1 MHSLKHSLMHS
12 LMNSAATGFFP
23 SLHRES
29 PSSHPG
35 EIMNPR
41 STNRRAPSVKTAA
54 LLGLTVLMLSALGC
68 GQMNGDIVR
77 IQPNVVRKADLL
89 DGQWFFRNTVTWT
102 PFNTQFTFPGQT
114 GNMEKLVWE
123 IQEGN
128 LVGYRSYPYILG
140 AEANVDANS
149 RISGTTGKYCDAE
162 GKCTG
167 GQKYYGAPV
176 VAFPIESH
184 FDIQRGYNTATGEQN
199 NVVME
204 NTSDR
209 LWNQREYMRVNWS
222 TNILNKASGLNWGTV
237 QNPQSGV
244 TNSNWIQPNEP
255 GSDPYNWPTFEYTDP
270 DGEEGPIKGQLTYFD
285 VTGRY
290 MAVPDS
296 FYYEGYGNIPL
307 CWFASGIYDCSAS
320 EIHIRTSI
328 AKVDVNWSRDYE
340 PLQFGNELMSY
351 FGYFRTERLNYDR
364 KFGFNESARILL
376 GNRHRIW
383 KEYYQKSNGE
393 VTDTAIPMA
402 ARTPEPIKYYFTP
415 ASRMGGEERYQEF
428 WAPGRV
434 IEEDYDRAFRRAV
447 GAAQQKDPADIR
459 KMFYVCNNPV
469 KSGDPVECGDPGF
482 SPKIGDL
489 RYSFINTV
497 AEPVANGLLGYGPS
511 SADPE
516 TGQIISGMSNTY
528 TWGVDLA
535 GRDVTNWILLLTG
548 EKSTAE
554 YVSGVDVSDFVKNNP
569 VYNIKGLQKSGLLQ
583 SELQGI
589 PTRNQETL
597 GAWDRPSQRMSAL
610 VQSIVQ
616 DRNKI
621 TAKGDALKQ
630 AADEL
635 AKHPALE
642 AAVLDNPDMQNDLVN
657 LLPPFAR
664 AAAMRDPS
672 FLRTASR
679 SVLTNIKLSQ
689 DWEKRRIE
697 FLSKNNITTF
707 DFFDRTLISVATE
720 KLAYRNRRIAELEN
734 GGAGLLP
741 EEARRIADDE
751 IAKEVRQQVWLAT
764 SLHEAG
770 HTLNLR
776 HNFQGS
782 YDAINYFDEYWDIR
796 KDSITVQQNMQ
807 AKLPRTPADLKK
819 AAEGTEAQLIT
830 GMHNWEY
837 SSIMDY
843 SAKYFTDWAGIG
855 KYDEAAIIF
864 AYSGDT
870 QPGYVEVFDGAR
882 KTSKVIPGS
891 DGTNVTI
898 SGAGADLPMVNVTH
912 TNPNVRNYTERF
924 HYSTVPLHF
933 GEGADVISIM
943 NDGLLKLRQRR
954 LAKWSDVMLD
964 EDRVR
969 AALLSDP
976 TLIDDPDRA
985 AGVIGN
991 PQLRVPYMFC
1001 SDESADGP
1009 VLSCNRF
1016 DRGPDYYEI
1025 TRTKLE
1031 DYWNYYLDNHFRRD
1045 SAFFSGNGALN
1056 RTFGTFYTVAN
1067 SYKHWVYEVYL
1078 KSSRNQEQV
1087 SRYKLDPL
1095 MQDYW
1100 TMAVLDGVNQH
1111 LNVMSVPPDGLFMFR
1126 NLRGGPRWDLIS
1138 QGDDFDYLNPVGR
1151 AALQELYE
1159 SRFGAQDFVVIP
1171 RGLGR
1176 RMYSRYDY
1184 KSGFGFWNRMLE
1196 AGHYNDQVGAM
1207 FAAVIPEIDIQGVD
1221 IIADQDRYAIPYY
1234 LTFRDEFQNTFSSLW
1249 ANDEEK
1255 IRPTAF
1261 KTVNAANVV
1270 EDKAA
1275 IEWRT
1280 YVRGTDFF
1288 TGFNYPRERA
1298 NCTTGQQPYRDDC
1311 WVPDQ
1316 RPAPANI
1323 QLTWTSRIYGLFL
1336 GMALFRVNYDL
1347 DYAKANQIY
1356 KLGTGEAFT
1365 VASGY
1370 HVVEVPDVTTG
1381 HRYAAIE
1388 KDGAPY
1394 NSTGAIR
1401 MIDIANQYLVMV
1413 RDPATCPLPDYV
1425 FFQGYSCMPADQAN
1439 NPALLEDRRKYWTEV
1454 FQDSIRDLGLQ
1465 RGMYQIF
1472 GKAF

>member
-1 MHSLKHSLMHS
+1 MDRHSPRRPSLKLGA
-12 LMNSAATGFFP
+12 LAA
-23 SLHRES
+23 
-29 PSSHPG
+29 
-35 EIMNPR
+35 
-41 STNRRAPSVKTAA
+41 
-54 LLGLTVLMLSALGC
+54 SALFAGLFAAGC
-68 GQMNGDIVR
+68 AQSNGDVIRV
-77 IQPNVVRKADLL
+77 QPNVVRKADLL

-123 IQEGN
+123 IQEGF
-128 LVGYRSYPYILG
+128 LVGYRSYPYTVG
-140 AEANVDANS
+140 AESNIDQNS
-149 RISGTTGKYCDAE
+149 KISGTTAKYCDAD

-176 VAFPIESH
+176 VAFPIVSH
-184 FDIQRGYNTATGEQN
+184 FDIQRGYNPATGEQT
-199 NVVME
+199 NVVSE
-204 NTSDR
+204 NISDR
-209 LWNQREYMRVNWS
+209 FWNQREYLRVNWS
-222 TNILNKASGLNWGTV
+222 MNILNQGSGMNWGTV
-237 QNPQSGV
+237 QNPGGPLQGV
-244 TNSNWIQPNEP
+244 TNSNWMQPNEP
-255 GSDPYNWPTFEYTDP
+255 GSDPYDWPTFEYKDP
-270 DGEEGPIKGQLTYFD
+270 DGDGPLSKQLTYFD

-290 MAVPDS
+290 MAAPDS
-296 FYYEGYGNIPL
+296 IYFEGYGNIPL

-340 PLQFGNELMSY
+340 PLLFPNDLMSY
-351 FGYFRTERLNYDR
+351 FGYFRTDRLNYDR
-364 KFGFNESARILL
+364 KFGYNESAVIRLA
-376 GNRHRIW
+376 NRHRIW
-383 KEYYQKSNGE
+383 KEYYQKANGE
-393 VTDTAIPMA
+393 VTDTSLPMA

-415 ASRMGGEERYQEF
+415 ASRMGGEERYAEF
-428 WAPGRV
+428 WEPGRV
-434 IEEDYDRAFRRAV
+434 IEDDYDRAFRRAV
-447 GAAQQKDPADIR
+447 GAAQQKDPATIR
-459 KMFYVCNNPV
+459 QMFYVCNSPV
-469 KSGDPVECGDPGF
+469 KSGDPAECGNPGF

-489 RYSFINTV
+489 RFSFINTV

-548 EKSTAE
+548 EKSTQE
-554 YVSGVDVSDFVKNNP
+554 YVSGVNVSDFIKNNP
-569 VYNIKGLQKSGLLQ
+569 VYNIRGRQQGGLIQ

-589 PTRNQETL
+589 PTRNEETK
-597 GAWDRPSQRMSAL
+597 GAWDRQAPRMAAL
-610 VQSIVQ
+610 MQSIAQ
-616 DRNKI
+616 DRNTI
-621 TAKGDALKQ
+621 TAKGDALKK

-635 AKHPALE
+635 AKNPALE

-697 FLSKNNITTF
+697 YLSKNNITTF
-707 DFFDRTLISVATE
+707 EFFDRTLVSVATE
-720 KLAYRNRRIAELEN
+720 KLAQRNARVAALQRDLGSTEV
-734 GGAGLLP
+734 
-741 EEARRIADDE
+741 EAKRIADDE
-751 IAKEVRQQVWLAT
+751 IAKQLRQQVWLAT
-764 SLHEAG
+764 SLHEVG

-776 HNFQGS
+776 HNFQAS
-782 YDAINYFDEYWDIR
+782 FDSINYFDEYWDIR
-796 KDSITVQQNMQ
+796 RDTLTVQQNNQ

-819 AAEGTEAQLIT
+819 ASEGTEAQLIT
-830 GMHNWEY
+830 GMHNYEY

-843 SAKYFTDWAGIG
+843 SAKYFTDFAGLG

-870 QPGYVEVFDGAR
+870 QPGYVEVFENAR

-891 DGTNVTI
+891 DGTNMTI

-912 TNPNVRNYTERF
+912 TNPNIRNYTERF

-933 GEGADVISIM
+933 GEGADVISIL

-954 LAKWSDVMLD
+954 LAKWSDVMAD

-969 AALLSDP
+969 KALLADP
-976 TLIDDPDRA
+976 TLLDDPDRA

-1001 SDESADGP
+1001 PDESADGP

-1031 DYWNYYLDNHFRRD
+1031 DYWNYYIDNHFRRD
-1045 SAFFSGNGALN
+1045 RAFFSGSGALN

-1067 SYKHWVYEVYL
+1067 SYKHWVYEAYL

-1087 SRYKLDPL
+1087 QRYKLDPIL
-1095 MQDYW
+1095 QDYW

-1111 LNVMSVPPDGLFMFR
+1111 LNVMSVPPDGLFMYR
-1126 NLRGGPRWDLIS
+1126 NLRGGPRWDMIS
-1138 QGDDFDYLNPVGR
+1138 QGVDFDYLNPVGR
-1151 AALQELYE
+1151 AALEQLYT

-1207 FAAVIPEIDIQGVD
+1207 FAAVVPEIDLQGVD
-1221 IIADQDRYAIPYY
+1221 IVADQDRYAIPYY
-1234 LTFRDEFQNTFSSLW
+1234 LTFREEFQNTFSSLW
-1249 ANDEEK
+1249 ANDEVK
-1255 IRPTAF
+1255 IRPVAF
-1261 KTVNAANVV
+1261 KSVLPSFPLGGVNGDGIGDPLNPNQ
-1270 EDKAA
+1270 EKAQ

-1280 YVRGTDFF
+1280 YVRGTEFF
-1288 TGFNYPRERA
+1288 TGFNYPRERQ
-1298 NCTTGQQPYRDDC
+1298 NCTTGQHPYRDDC
-1311 WVPDQ
+1311 WVPAQ
-1316 RPAPANI
+1316 NPAPANI

-1356 KLGTGEAFT
+1356 KLGSGEAFT
-1365 VASGY
+1365 VANGY

-1381 HRYAAIE
+1381 QRYAAIE
-1388 KDGAPY
+1388 KDGAPP
-1394 NSTGAIR
+1394 NSTGAVR

-1425 FFQGYSCMPADQAN
+1425 FFQGYSCLPADQAN
-1439 NPALLEDRRKYWTEV
+1439 NPALLEDRRKYWTEI
-1454 FQDSIRDLGLQ
+1454 FQNSIRDLGLQ
-1465 RGMYQIF
+1465 RGMYQVF

>member
-1 MHSLKHSLMHS
+1 M
-12 LMNSAATGFFP
+12 
-23 SLHRES
+23 
-29 PSSHPG
+29 
-35 EIMNPR
+35 
-41 STNRRAPSVKTAA
+41 NRRNHWRSLPAA
-54 LLGLTVLMLSALGC
+54 LLVLFAVSCAPS
-68 GQMNGDIVR
+68 NGDIIRV
-77 IQPNVVRKADLL
+77 QPNVVRKADLL

-128 LVGYRSYPYILG
+128 LVGYRSYAYTVG
-140 AEANVDANS
+140 AEANVDPNS
-149 RISGTTGKYCDAE
+149 KISGTTAKYCDAA
-162 GKCTG
+162 GVCKG

-184 FDIQRGYNTATGEQN
+184 FDIQRGYNAATGEQN
-199 NVVME
+199 NVVSE

-209 LWNQREYMRVNWS
+209 YWNQREYIRVSWS
-222 TNILNKASGLNWGTV
+222 QNVLNQKSGLNWGTV
-237 QNPQSGV
+237 QNPASGV

-255 GSDPYNWPTFEYTDP
+255 GSDPYDWPTFEYKDV
-270 DGEEGPIKGQLTYFD
+270 DGQKQLTYFD

-290 MAVPDS
+290 MAVPDVV
-296 FYYEGYGNIPL
+296 YYEGYGNIPL
-307 CWFASGIYDCSAS
+307 CWFAAGVYDCSAS

-328 AKVDVNWSRDYE
+328 AKVDTTWSRDYE
-340 PLQFGNELMSY
+340 PLQFPNDLMSY
-351 FGYFRTERLNYDR
+351 FGYFRTDRLNYDK
-364 KFGFNESARILL
+364 KFGYNDSAVIRLA
-376 GNRHRIW
+376 NRHRVW
-383 KEYYQKSNGE
+383 KEYYQKEGGE
-393 VTDTAIPMA
+393 VTDKSLPMA
-402 ARTPEPIKYYFTP
+402 QREPSPIRYYFTP
-415 ASRMGGEERYQEF
+415 ANRMGGTERYDEF
-428 WAPGRV
+428 WEPGRR
-434 IEEDYDRAFRRAV
+434 IESDYDRAFRRAIA
-447 GAAQQKDPADIR
+447 AAQQKEPADIR
-459 KMFYVCNNPV
+459 QMFYLCNNPV
-469 KSGDPVECGDPGF
+469 KSGDPVECGNAGF

-489 RYSFINTV
+489 RYSFVNTV

-528 TWGVDLA
+528 TWGVDLY

-548 EKSTAE
+548 EKSTQD
-554 YVSGVDVSDFVKNNP
+554 YISGVDVSDFIKNNP
-569 VYNIKGLQKSGLLQ
+569 VYNIKGLKRDGLLQ

-589 PTRNQETL
+589 PTRNEESK
-597 GAWDRPSQRMSAL
+597 GAWDRPTPRMASVIQTIL
-610 VQSIVQ
+610 S
-616 DRNKI
+616 DRNTI
-621 TAKGDALKQ
+621 ASKGDQLKK

-635 AKHPALE
+635 AKNPALE
-642 AAVLDNPDMQNDLVN
+642 AAVLDNPDMQADLIN

-664 AAAMRDPS
+664 AAAQRDPS
-672 FLRTASR
+672 FLRQASR

-689 DWEKRRIE
+689 NWEKAR
-697 FLSKNNITTF
+697 LDWLTKNSVTTF
-707 DFFDRTLISVATE
+707 DFYDRTLIGLATE
-720 KLAYRNRRIAELEN
+720 KLTYRNARIAALEN

-741 EEARRIADDE
+741 AEARRVADDE
-751 IAKEVRQQVWLAT
+751 IAKQVRQQVWLAT

-782 YDAINYFDEYWDIR
+782 YDAINYFDSYWDIR
-796 KDSITVQQNMQ
+796 RETVTMQQNNQ
-807 AKLPRTPADLKK
+807 AKLPRTAADMKK
-819 AAEGTEAQLIT
+819 ASEGTEAQLIE
-830 GMHNWEY
+830 GMHNHEY

-843 SAKYFTDWAGIG
+843 SGKIFNDWAGIG

-870 QPGYVEVFDGAR
+870 QPGYVEVFENAR
-882 KTSKVIPGS
+882 KTSKVVPGT
-891 DGTNVTI
+891 DGANLTI

-933 GEGADVISIM
+933 GEGSDVISIL

-954 LAKWSDVMLD
+954 LAKWSEVVTD
-964 EDRVR
+964 EKRVSD
-969 AALLSDP
+969 ALLADP

-991 PQLRVPYMFC
+991 PLLRVPYMFC

-1045 SAFFSGNGALN
+1045 SAFFSGNGALG
-1056 RTFGTFYTVAN
+1056 RTFNTFFTVAN
-1067 SYKHWVYEVYL
+1067 SYKHWVYEVYQ

-1111 LNVMSVPPDGLFMFR
+1111 LNVMSVPPDGLFMYR

-1138 QGDDFDYLNPVGR
+1138 GGDDFDYLNATGR
-1151 AALQELYE
+1151 QRLEELYT
-1159 SRFGAQDFVVIP
+1159 SRYAAQDFLIIP

-1207 FAAVIPEIDIQGVD
+1207 FAAVIPDIDIQGVD
-1221 IIADQDRYAIPYY
+1221 ITADQDRYAIPYY
-1234 LTFRDEFQNTFSSLW
+1234 LTFRDEFQSTFSSLW

-1255 IRPTAF
+1255 IRPVAY
-1261 KTVNAANVV
+1261 KTVNAANGVTDV
-1270 EDKAA
+1270 AA

-1288 TGFNYPRERA
+1288 AGFNYPRERR
-1298 NCTTGQQPYRDDC
+1298 NCNTTAGEQPYRDDC

-1316 RPAPANI
+1316 RAAPANI

-1356 KLGTGEAFT
+1356 KLGSGEAFQ
-1365 VASGY
+1365 VATGY
-1370 HVVEVPDVTTG
+1370 HTVEVPDVVTG

-1425 FFQGYSCMPADQAN
+1425 FFQGYTCLPADQAN

-1454 FQDSIRDLGLQ
+1454 FEDSIRDLGLQ
-1465 RGMYQIF
+1465 RGMYQIY

>member
-1 MHSLKHSLMHS
+1 
-12 LMNSAATGFFP
+12 MN
-23 SLHRES
+23 R
-29 PSSHPG
+29 
-35 EIMNPR
+35 R
-41 STNRRAPSVKTAA
+41 STTWRPLGAA
-54 LLGLTVLMLSALGC
+54 LIVLFAVGC
-68 GQMNGDIVR
+68 AQSNGDVVR
-77 IQPNVVRKADLL
+77 VQPNVVRKADLL

-102 PFNTQFTFPGQT
+102 PFNTQFTYPGQT

-123 IQEGN
+123 IQENN
-128 LVGYRSYPYILG
+128 LVGYRSYAYTVG
-140 AEANVDANS
+140 AEANVDPDS
-149 RISGTTGKYCDAE
+149 RISGTTAKYCDAA

-167 GQKYYGAPV
+167 GQKYFGAPV

-184 FDIQRGYNTATGEQN
+184 FDIQRGYNPATGEQT
-199 NVVME
+199 NVVSE
-204 NTSDR
+204 NTTDR
-209 LWNQREYMRVNWS
+209 FWNQREYVRVNWAA
-222 TNILNKASGLNWGTV
+222 NILNKNSGLNWGTV
-237 QNPQSGV
+237 QNPASGV
-244 TNSNWIQPNEP
+244 SNSNWIQPNEP
-255 GSDPYNWPTFEYTDP
+255 GTDPYDWPTFEYKDRDN
-270 DGEEGPIKGQLTYFD
+270 DGKPELTYFD
-285 VTGRY
+285 ITGRY
-290 MAVPDS
+290 LAMPDTV
-296 FYYEGYGNIPL
+296 YYEGYGNIPL
-307 CWFASGIYDCSAS
+307 CWFAAGVYDCSAA

-328 AKVDVNWSRDYE
+328 AKVDTTWSRDYE
-340 PLQFGNELMSY
+340 PLQFPNDLMSY
-351 FGYFRTERLNYDR
+351 FGYFRTDRLNYDR
-364 KFGFNESARILL
+364 KFGYNDSAVIRLA
-376 GNRHRIW
+376 NRHRIW
-383 KEYYQKSNGE
+383 KEYYQKDGAE
-393 VTDTAIPMA
+393 VSDRPIDMA
-402 ARTPEPIKYYFTP
+402 ARTPEPVKYYFTP
-415 ASRMGGEERYQEF
+415 AARMGGVERYDEF
-428 WAPGRV
+428 YEPSRR
-434 IEEDYDRAFRRAV
+434 IEKDYDRAFRRAV
-447 GAAQQKDPADIR
+447 GAAQGKDPANVR
-459 KMFYVCNNPV
+459 QMYYLCNNPV
-469 KSGDPVECGDPGF
+469 KSGDPVECGNAGF

-489 RYSFINTV
+489 RYSFVNTV

-511 SADPE
+511 SSDPE

-528 TWGVDLA
+528 TWGVDLY

-548 EKSTAE
+548 EKSTQD
-554 YVSGVDVSDFVKNNP
+554 YISGVDVQAFVKNNP
-569 VYNIKGLQKSGLLQ
+569 VYNVKGLPRNGLIQ

-589 PTRNQETL
+589 PTRNEESK
-597 GAWDRPSQRMSAL
+597 GAWERPTPRMAAV
-610 VQSIVQ
+610 VQSILQ
-616 DRNKI
+616 DRTI
-621 TAKGDALKQ
+621 IGSKGDQLKK

-635 AKHPALE
+635 AKNPALE
-642 AAVLDNPDMQNDLVN
+642 AAVLDNPDVQADLVN

-664 AAAMRDPS
+664 AAAQRDPS

-679 SVLTNIKLSQ
+679 SVLTNIKMSQ
-689 DWEKRRIE
+689 NWEKARIE
-697 FLSKNNITTF
+697 WLTKNSVTTF
-707 DFFDRTLISVATE
+707 DFFDRTLIGLATE
-720 KLAYRNRRIAELEN
+720 KLTYRNARIAELTSGN
-734 GGAGLLP
+734 NPLSP
-741 EEARRIADDE
+741 VEARHKADDE
-751 IAKEVRQQVWLAT
+751 IARQVRQQVWLAT
-764 SLHEAG
+764 ALHETG

-782 YDAINYFDEYWDIR
+782 FDSINYADDYWDLR
-796 KDSITVQQNMQ
+796 KSTITVQQNNT
-807 AKLPRTPADLKK
+807 AKLPRTAPDLKK
-819 AAEGTEAQLIT
+819 AAEGTEEQLIS
-830 GMHNWEY
+830 GMHNHEY

-843 SAKYFTDWAGIG
+843 SGKIFGDWAGIG

-870 QPGYVEVFDGAR
+870 QPGYVEVFDNAR
-882 KTSKVIPGS
+882 LTSKVVPGS
-891 DGTNVTI
+891 DGANVTI

-933 GEGADVISIM
+933 GEGNDATSII
-943 NDGLLKLRQRR
+943 NSGLLKMRSRHLE
-954 LAKWSDVMLD
+954 KWSVVMAD
-964 EDRVR
+964 EKHVR
-969 AALLSDP
+969 DALLADP

-985 AGVIGN
+985 GNVIGSRL
-991 PQLRVPYMFC
+991 LRVPYMFC

-1045 SAFFSGNGALN
+1045 SAFFSGNGALG
-1056 RTFGTFYTVAN
+1056 RTFNTFFTVAN
-1067 SYKHWVYEVYL
+1067 SYKHWVYEVYQ

-1087 SRYKLDPL
+1087 QRFKLDPL

-1111 LNVMSVPPDGLFMFR
+1111 LNVMSVPPDGLFMYR

-1138 QGDDFDYLNPVGR
+1138 GGEDFDYLNATGR
-1151 AALQELYE
+1151 QRLEEIYT
-1159 SRFGAQDFVVIP
+1159 SRYAAQDFVVIP

-1207 FAAVIPEIDIQGVD
+1207 FAAVIPDIDIQGVD
-1221 IIADQDRYAIPYY
+1221 ITADQDRYAIPYY
-1234 LTFRDEFQNTFSSLW
+1234 LTFRDEFQSTFSSLW

-1255 IRPTAF
+1255 IRPVAY
-1261 KTVNAANVV
+1261 KTVNAANAVQD
-1270 EDKAA
+1270 EAA

-1288 TGFNYPRERA
+1288 TGFNYPREKK
-1298 NCTTGQQPYRDDC
+1298 NCLSGQQAYRDDC
-1311 WVPDQ
+1311 WIPNQ

-1356 KLGTGEAFT
+1356 KLGSGEAFT
-1365 VASGY
+1365 VAAGY
-1370 HVVEVPDVTTG
+1370 HTVEVPDIVTG
-1381 HRYAAIE
+1381 HRYVAIE

-1401 MIDIANQYLVMV
+1401 MIDIANQYLTMV

-1425 FFQGYSCMPADQAN
+1425 FFQGYTCLPADQAN

-1454 FQDSIRDLGLQ
+1454 FEDSIRDLGLQ
-1465 RGMYQIF
+1465 RGMYQIY

>member
-1 MHSLKHSLMHS
+1 MNRHSTWRSMKIGAV
-12 LMNSAATGFFP
+12 AATLLF
-23 SLHRES
+23 
-29 PSSHPG
+29 
-35 EIMNPR
+35 
-41 STNRRAPSVKTAA
+41 AA
-54 LLGLTVLMLSALGC
+54 SCA
-68 GQMNGDIVR
+68 QSNGDVVR
-77 IQPNVVRKADLL
+77 VQPNVVRKSDLL

-102 PFNTQFTFPGQT
+102 PFNTQFTYPGQT

-128 LVGYRSYPYILG
+128 LVGYRSYPYTVG
-140 AEANVDANS
+140 AESNVDANS
-149 RISGTTGKYCDAE
+149 KVSGTTAKYCDAA

-176 VAFPIESH
+176 VAFPVKSH
-184 FDIQRGYNTATGEQN
+184 FDIQRGYNPATGEQT
-199 NVVME
+199 NVISE

-209 LWNQREYMRVNWS
+209 FWNQREYMRVDWS
-222 TNILNKASGLNWGTV
+222 QNVLNKASGLNWGTV

-244 TNSNWIQPNEP
+244 TSSNWIQPNEP
-255 GSDPYNWPTFEYTDP
+255 GSDPYEWPTFEYKDP
-270 DGEEGPIKGQLTYFD
+270 DGDGPAKEQLTYFD
-285 VTGRY
+285 ITGRY
-290 MAVPDS
+290 MAMPDTQ
-296 FYYEGYGNIPL
+296 YYEGYGNIPL
-307 CWFASGIYDCSAS
+307 CWFASGIYDCSAA

-328 AKVDVNWSRDYE
+328 AKVDTTWSRDYE

-351 FGYFRTERLNYDR
+351 FGFFRTERLNYDR
-364 KFGFNESARILL
+364 KFGYNESARILL
-376 GNRHRIW
+376 ANRHRVW

-402 ARTPEPIKYYFTP
+402 ARTPEPVKYYFTP
-415 ASRMGGEERYQEF
+415 ANRMGGEERYAEF
-428 WAPGRV
+428 WEPGRR
-434 IEEDYDRAFRRAV
+434 IEADYDRAFRRAIA
-447 GAAQQKDPADIR
+447 AAQQKNPSDIR
-459 KMFYVCNNPV
+459 QMYYLCNNPV
-469 KSGDPVECGDPGF
+469 KSGDPAECGNPGF

-489 RYSFINTV
+489 RYSFVNTV
-497 AEPVANGLLGYGPS
+497 AEPVANGLLGYGPHS
-511 SADPE
+511 NDPE

-528 TWGVDLA
+528 TWGVDLY
-535 GRDVTNWILLLTG
+535 GRDVLNWILLLTG
-548 EKSTAE
+548 EKSTKD
-554 YVSGVDVSDFVKNNP
+554 YVSGVDVASFIKNNP
-569 VYNIKGLQKSGLLQ
+569 AYNIKGLPRNGLIQ

-597 GAWDRPSQRMSAL
+597 GAFDRPTARMAS
-610 VQSIVQ
+610 VINTMVS
-616 DRNKI
+616 DRSTI
-621 TAKGDALKQ
+621 AGQGDQLKK

-635 AKHPALE
+635 AKNPSLE
-642 AAVLDNPDMQNDLVN
+642 AAVLDNPDVQADLMN
-657 LLPPFAR
+657 LLSPVAR
-664 AAAMRDPS
+664 AAAERDPS
-672 FLRTASR
+672 FIRTASR

-689 DWEKRRIE
+689 GWQKARLEW
-697 FLSKNNITTF
+697 LNKNSVTTF
-707 DFFDRTLISVATE
+707 DFYDRTLISLANE
-720 KLAYRNRRIAELEN
+720 KLNYRNARVAQLVN
-734 GGAGLLP
+734 GGAGMLDD
-741 EEARRIADDE
+741 EAKAIADDE
-751 IAKEVRQQVWLAT
+751 IARQIRQQVWLAT
-764 SLHEAG
+764 ALHETG

-782 YDAINYFDEYWDIR
+782 FDSINYADDYWDLR
-796 KDSITVQQNMQ
+796 KDTITVQQNNQ
-807 AKLPRTPADLKK
+807 PKLPRTPADLKK
-819 AAEGTEAQLIT
+819 AAEGTESQLIQ
-830 GMHNWEY
+830 GLHNHEY

-843 SAKYFTDWAGIG
+843 SGKIFGDWAGIG

-870 QPGYVEVFDGAR
+870 TPGYVEVFDGAR

-943 NDGLLKLRQRR
+943 NDGLLKLRSRR
-954 LAKWSDVMLD
+954 LAKWTDVMAD
-964 EDRVR
+964 EQRVR
-969 AALLSDP
+969 DALLADP

-1001 SDESADGP
+1001 TDESADGP

-1031 DYWNYYLDNHFRRD
+1031 DYWNYYLDSHFRRD

-1056 RTFGTFYTVAN
+1056 RTFSTFYTVAN
-1067 SYKHWVYEVYL
+1067 SYKHWVYEVYK
-1078 KSSRNQEQV
+1078 KSDRNQEQV

-1111 LNVMSVPPDGLFMFR
+1111 LNVMSVPPDGLFMYR

-1151 AALQELYE
+1151 AALQQLYE
-1159 SRFGAQDFVVIP
+1159 SRYGAQDFVVIP

-1176 RMYSRYDY
+1176 RMYSRYDF

-1196 AGHYNDQVGAM
+1196 AGHYNDQLGAM
-1207 FAAVIPEIDIQGVD
+1207 FAAVIPDIDIQGVD
-1221 IIADQDRYAIPYY
+1221 ITADQDRYAIPYY
-1234 LTFRDEFQNTFSSLW
+1234 LTFRDEFQSTFSSLW

-1255 IRPTAF
+1255 IRPIAY

-1270 EDKAA
+1270 EDNAQ
-1275 IEWRT
+1275 IDWRT

-1298 NCTTGQQPYRDDC
+1298 NCTGGQQPYKDDC

-1323 QLTWTSRIYGLFL
+1323 QLTWTSRIYGLYL

-1356 KLGTGEAFT
+1356 KLGSGESFT
-1365 VASGY
+1365 VAPGY
-1370 HVVEVPDVTTG
+1370 HTVEVPDVITG

-1425 FFQGYSCMPADQAN
+1425 FFQGYTCLPADQAN

-1465 RGMYQIF
+1465 RGMYSIY

>member
-1 MHSLKHSLMHS
+1 MNRRSINLRSL
-12 LMNSAATGFFP
+12 SAAM
-23 SLHRES
+23 
-29 PSSHPG
+29 
-35 EIMNPR
+35 I
-41 STNRRAPSVKTAA
+41 
-54 LLGLTVLMLSALGC
+54 VLFAVGC
-68 GQMNGDIVR
+68 AQSNGDVVR
-77 IQPNVVRKADLL
+77 VQPNVVRKADLL

-123 IQEGN
+123 IQEGF
-128 LVGYRSYPYILG
+128 LVGYRSYAYTVG
-140 AEANVDANS
+140 AEANVDTAS
-149 RISGTTGKYCDAE
+149 KVSGTTAKYCDAD

-176 VAFPIESH
+176 VAFPVQSH
-184 FDIQRGYNTATGEQN
+184 FDIQRGYNPATGEQT
-199 NVVME
+199 NVVSE
-204 NTSDR
+204 NTTDR
-209 LWNQREYMRVNWS
+209 FWNQREFIRVNWS
-222 TNILNKASGLNWGTV
+222 ANALNQASGLNWGTV
-237 QNPQSGV
+237 QNPASGV
-244 TNSNWIQPNEP
+244 SNSNWIQPNEP
-255 GSDPYNWPTFEYTDP
+255 GTDPYDWPTFEYKDRNA
-270 DGEEGPIKGQLTYFD
+270 DGKAELTYFD

-290 MAVPDS
+290 LAMPDTV
-296 FYYEGYGNIPL
+296 YYEGYGSIPL
-307 CWFASGIYDCSAS
+307 CWFAAGVYDCSAS

-328 AKVDVNWSRDYE
+328 AKVDTTWSRDYE
-340 PLQFGNELMSY
+340 PLQFPNDLMSY
-351 FGYFRTERLNYDR
+351 FGFFRTDRLNYDK
-364 KFGFNESARILL
+364 KFGYNDSAVIRLAD
-376 GNRHRIW
+376 RHRIW

-393 VTDTAIPMA
+393 VTDTSLPMA

-415 ASRMGGEERYQEF
+415 AARMGGTERYDEF
-428 WAPGRV
+428 WEPGRI
-434 IEEDYDRAFRRAV
+434 IERDYDRAFRRAV
-447 GAAQQKDPADIR
+447 GAAQQKEPNSVR
-459 KMFYVCNNPV
+459 QMFYLCNNPV
-469 KSGDPVECGDPGF
+469 KSGDPVECGNAGF

-489 RYSFINTV
+489 RYSFVNTV
-497 AEPVANGLLGYGPS
+497 AEPVANGLLGYGPMS
-511 SADPE
+511 PDPE

-528 TWGVDLA
+528 TWGVDLY

-548 EKSTAE
+548 EKTTQD
-554 YVSGVDVSDFVKNNP
+554 YVSGVDVSQFVKNNP
-569 VYNIKGLQKSGLLQ
+569 VYNIKGLKKEALLQ

-589 PTRNQETL
+589 PTRNEESK
-597 GAWDRPSQRMSAL
+597 GAWDRPTTRMAA
-610 VQSIVQ
+610 VIQSILQ
-616 DRNKI
+616 DKTTI
-621 TAKGDALKQ
+621 SSKGDQLKK

-635 AKHPALE
+635 AKSPALE
-642 AAVLDNPDMQNDLVN
+642 AAVLDNPDMQADLVN

-664 AAAMRDPS
+664 VAASRDPS
-672 FLRTASR
+672 FLRQASR
-679 SVLTNIKLSQ
+679 SVLTNIKMSQ
-689 DWEKRRIE
+689 TWEKARIE
-697 FLSKNNITTF
+697 WLTRNSITTF
-707 DFFDRTLISVATE
+707 DFYDRTLIGLATE
-720 KLAYRNRRIAELEN
+720 KLAYRISRVAALTN
-734 GGAGLLP
+734 GGAGMP
-741 EEARRIADDE
+741 DEEAKRIADDE
-751 IAKEVRQQVWLAT
+751 IAKQVRQQVWLAT

-782 YDAINYFDEYWDIR
+782 FDSINYADNYWDIR
-796 KDSITVQQNMQ
+796 KDTITVQQNNQ
-807 AKLPRTPADLKK
+807 PKLPRTPADMK
-819 AAEGTEAQLIT
+819 AASEGTETQLIA
-830 GMHNWEY
+830 GLHNHEY

-843 SAKYFTDWAGIG
+843 SGKIFGDWAGIG
-855 KYDEAAIIF
+855 RYDEAALIF

-870 QPGYVEVFDGAR
+870 QPGYVEVFEGAR

-891 DGTNVTI
+891 DGANITI

-933 GEGADVISIM
+933 GEGSDVISII

-954 LAKWSDVMLD
+954 MEKWSAVVAD
-964 EDRVR
+964 ETRVR
-969 AALLSDP
+969 NALLADP

-991 PQLRVPYMFC
+991 PLLRVPYMFC
-1001 SDESADGP
+1001 SDDSADGP

-1045 SAFFSGNGALN
+1045 SAFFSGNGALG
-1056 RTFGTFYTVAN
+1056 RTFNTFYTVAN
-1067 SYKHWVYEVYL
+1067 SYKHWVYEVYQ

-1087 SRYKLDPL
+1087 SRFKLDPL

-1100 TMAVLDGVNQH
+1100 TMSVLDGVNQH
-1111 LNVMSVPPDGLFMFR
+1111 LNVMSVPPDGLFMYR
-1126 NLRGGPRWDLIS
+1126 NLRGGARWDLIS
-1138 QGDDFDYLNPVGR
+1138 QGDDFDYLNPTGR
-1151 AALQELYE
+1151 ARLEEIYTRRY
-1159 SRFGAQDFVVIP
+1159 SAQDFLVIP

-1221 IIADQDRYAIPYY
+1221 ITADRDRYAIPYY
-1234 LTFRDEFQNTFSSLW
+1234 LTFRNEFQSTFSSLW

-1255 IRPTAF
+1255 IRPVAYR
-1261 KTVNAANVV
+1261 TVASRFAGDIDGAVS
-1270 EDKAA
+1270 DTAA
-1275 IEWRT
+1275 IDWRT

-1288 TGFNYPRERA
+1288 TGFTYPRERR
-1298 NCTTGQQPYRDDC
+1298 NCVAGQHALRDDC
-1311 WVPDQ
+1311 WIPEQ
-1316 RPAPANI
+1316 NPAPANI

-1347 DYAKANQIY
+1347 DYAKANQVY
-1356 KLGTGEAFT
+1356 KLGSGEAFT
-1365 VASGY
+1365 VAAGY
-1370 HVVEVPDVTTG
+1370 HTVEVSDVVTG

-1388 KDGAPY
+1388 KNGAPS

-1401 MIDIANQYLVMV
+1401 MINIAQQYLVMV
-1413 RDPATCPLPDYV
+1413 NDPATCPLPDYV
-1425 FFQGYSCMPADQAN
+1425 FFQGYTCLPADQAN

-1454 FQDSIRDLGLQ
+1454 FENSIRDLGLQ
-1465 RGMYQIF
+1465 RGMYSIY

>member
-1 MHSLKHSLMHS
+1 
-12 LMNSAATGFFP
+12 MN
-23 SLHRES
+23 R
-29 PSSHPG
+29 
-35 EIMNPR
+35 R
-41 STNRRAPSVKTAA
+41 STNWRSLSVAMLA
-54 LLGLTVLMLSALGC
+54 LFAFSCA
-68 GQMNGDIVR
+68 QMNGDVVR
-77 IQPNVVRKADLL
+77 IQPNVVRKSDLL

-128 LVGYRSYPYILG
+128 LVGYRSYAYTVG
-140 AEANVDANS
+140 ADSIVDPNS
-149 RISGTTGKYCDAE
+149 KIAGTTGKYCDAA

-176 VAFPIESH
+176 VAFPIVSH
-184 FDIQRGYNTATGEQN
+184 FDIQRGYNAATGEVN
-199 NVVME
+199 NVISE
-204 NTSDR
+204 NTTDR
-209 LWNQREYMRVNWS
+209 FWNQREYIRVNWS
-222 TNILNKASGLNWGTV
+222 TNVLNKASGLNWGTV

-255 GSDPYNWPTFEYTDP
+255 GSDPYDWPTFEYKDP
-270 DGEEGPIKGQLTYFD
+270 DGKDGPLEEKLTYFD

-290 MAVPDS
+290 MAMPDS
-296 FYYEGYGNIPL
+296 IYFEGYGNIPL

-328 AKVDVNWSRDYE
+328 AKVDTTWSRDYE
-340 PLQFGNELMSY
+340 PLQFPNDLMSY
-351 FGYFRTERLNYDR
+351 FGYFRTDRLNYDR
-364 KFGFNESARILL
+364 KFGYNDQAVIRLA
-376 GNRHRIW
+376 NRHRVW
-383 KEYYQKSNGE
+383 KEYYQKADGE
-393 VTDTAIPMA
+393 VTDQPIAMA

-415 ASRMGGEERYQEF
+415 ASRMGGVERYDEF
-428 WAPGRV
+428 WEPGRI
-434 IEEDYDRAFRRAV
+434 IERDYDRAFRRAI
-447 GAAQQKDPADIR
+447 GAAQQKDPSTVR
-459 KMFYVCNNPV
+459 QMFYVCNSPV
-469 KSGDPVECGDPGF
+469 KSGDPAECGNAGF

-489 RYSFINTV
+489 RYSFINTI

-516 TGQIISGMSNTY
+516 TGQVISGMSNTY
-528 TWGVDLA
+528 TWGVDLY
-535 GRDVTNWILLLTG
+535 GRDVTNWILLLNK
-548 EKSTAE
+548 EKSTQD
-554 YVSGVDVSDFVKNNP
+554 YISGVDVADFVKNNP
-569 VYNIKGLQKSGLLQ
+569 TYNIKGIQKSGLLQ

-589 PTRNQETL
+589 STRNEETK
-597 GAWDRPSQRMSAL
+597 GAWDRPTQRMASV
-610 VQSIVQ
+610 VQSILR
-616 DRNKI
+616 DKSTI
-621 TAKGDALKQ
+621 SSKGDQLKK

-635 AKHPALE
+635 AKNPALE
-642 AAVLDNPDMQNDLVN
+642 AAVLDNPDVQNDLLN

-664 AAAMRDPS
+664 GVAARDPN
-672 FLRTASR
+672 FLRQASR
-679 SVLTNIKLSQ
+679 SVLTNIKTSQ
-689 DWEKRRIE
+689 NWEKQRIE
-697 FLSKNNITTF
+697 WLTKNSITTF
-707 DFFDRTLISVATE
+707 DFYDRTLIGIATE
-720 KLAYRNRRIAELEN
+720 KLNYRNARVAALVN
-734 GGAGLLP
+734 GGAGLL
-741 EEARRIADDE
+741 EVDAKRIADDE
-751 IAKEVRQQVWLAT
+751 IAKQVRQQVWLAT

-796 KDSITVQQNMQ
+796 KDTITVQQNNQ
-807 AKLPRTPADLKK
+807 AKLPRTPADMKK

-830 GMHNWEY
+830 GMHNHEY

-843 SAKYFTDWAGIG
+843 SGKIFTDFNGLG

-870 QPGYVEVFDGAR
+870 QPGYVEVFDNAR
-882 KTSKVIPGS
+882 KTSKVIPTS
-891 DGTNVTI
+891 DGLTMTI

-912 TNPNVRNYTERF
+912 TNPNIRNYTERF

-933 GEGADVISIM
+933 GEGSDVVSIM

-954 LAKWSDVMLD
+954 LAKWSDVMAD
-964 EDRVR
+964 ETRVR
-969 AALLSDP
+969 DALRADP
-976 TLIDDPDRA
+976 TLINDPDRA

-991 PQLRVPYMFC
+991 VQLRVPYMFC

-1031 DYWNYYLDNHFRRD
+1031 DYWNYYLDTHFRRD
-1045 SAFFSGNGALN
+1045 SVFFSGNSAVG
-1056 RTFGTFYTVAN
+1056 RTFNTFYTVAN
-1067 SYKHWVYEVYL
+1067 SYKHWVYEVYQ

-1087 SRYKLDPL
+1087 ARYKLDPIL
-1095 MQDYW
+1095 QDYW

-1111 LNVMSVPPDGLFMFR
+1111 LNVMSVPPDGLFMYR

-1138 QGDDFDYLNPVGR
+1138 QGEDFDYLNPTGR
-1151 AALQELYE
+1151 AALEELYTR
-1159 SRFGAQDFVVIP
+1159 RFAAQDFMVIP

-1176 RMYSRYDY
+1176 RMYSRYDF

-1221 IIADQDRYAIPYY
+1221 ITADQDRYAIPYY
-1234 LTFRDEFQNTFSSLW
+1234 LTFRDEFQSTFSSLW

-1255 IRPTAF
+1255 IRPVAY
-1261 KTVNAANVV
+1261 KAVNEVNAVQ
-1270 EDKAA
+1270 DRAA

-1288 TGFNYPRERA
+1288 TNFNYPRERA
-1298 NCTTGQQPYRDDC
+1298 NCAAGQQPYRDEC
-1311 WVPDQ
+1311 WVPNQ
-1316 RPAPANI
+1316 RAAPANI

-1347 DYAKANQIY
+1347 DYAKANQVF
-1356 KLGTGEAFT
+1356 KLGSGEAFQ
-1365 VASGY
+1365 VAAGY
-1370 HVVEVPDVTTG
+1370 HTVEVPDVTTG

-1388 KDGAPY
+1388 KDGAPP

-1401 MIDIANQYLVMV
+1401 MVDIANQYLVMV

-1425 FFQGYSCMPADQAN
+1425 FFQGFQCLPADQAN
-1439 NPALLEDRRKYWTEV
+1439 NPALLEDRRKYWTEI

-1465 RGMYQIF
+1465 RSMYQIY